1 MMEASFG
8 LTGQTAL
15 VTGAGRGIG
24 AAMAEALAAAGADIV
39 LWGRSESSLRETQE
53 TCSSLGREVSTIIGD
68 LSDPADAS
76 RAAGQLGD
84 QRPVDILVNNAGMIS
99 RAPAL
104 EVDYADWQRV
114 IATNLDSAFVLSQA
128 VGAGMVER
136 GRGSVINTA
145 SLLSFQGGINVAS
158 YTASKHA
165 LAGLTKA
172 LANEWAQYGVT
183 VNAIAPGYIATDN
196 TSALRADPDREA
208 AIRARIP
215 AGRWGTPEDL
225 VGAVVFLAGPSAR
238 YITGHTLVVDG
249 GWMAR

>member
-1 MMEASFG
+1 MEASFG

-53 TCSSLGREVSTIIGD
+53 TCSSLGREVSTVIGD
-68 LSDPADAS
+68 LSDPEE
-76 RAAGQLGD
+76 AARTARELGD

-104 EVDYADWQRV
+104 EVAYSDWQRV
-114 IATNLDSAFVLSQA
+114 VATNLDSAFVLSQA

-136 GRGSVINTA
+136 RRGSIINTA

-196 TSALRADPDREA
+196 TSALRADPDREE